1 MDLILIIEEC
11 PSHSNLLNHTKVFYS
26 CGGMVG
32 RSESCDWVL
41 ADVERVVSSTHF
53 EIRYLAGTYHLIDH
67 STNGTFINDGSNPLG
82 PGNEHELR
90 MGDEIVCGD
99 YRLRVK
105 LNAPEQG
112 SVPSDLGNVDFLDSA
127 DRTTFNAGMHQK
139 QEHVSAVQG
148 LESWLAPKQAEN
160 TPDNVQWGTNTADK
174 VSFFKEEN
182 ESDPLKLLE
191 GAGASLAASPSV
203 ENDWWGSE
211 SSYSDQSNLHQQ
223 SMSVPTMK
231 EAVDI
236 DALLGITP
244 DPAPVINKPQPSLQ
258 KVGIPT
264 TNPIPASVDL
274 SVSPNLVNE
283 LAKALG
289 LDGLAS
295 IQEQSLIQE
304 VSGMLSEA
312 LAHLIELLRARTTI
326 KNELRVQHTLIQ
338 SVNNNPLKFSGNA
351 TEALRM
357 LFGGGVSSFM
367 KPVDAIKD
375 GFEDLSDHQFA
386 VLKATQKSYEY
397 MLQQFDPFELSQKI
411 RSSGSLLGSADA
423 KKWKAYEQYYSSLKA
438 DYEETYSRL
447 FGEVF
452 AKEYEK
458 IIADLKNR
466 RLMS

>member
-1 MDLILIIEEC
+1 MDLILTVEEC

-26 CGGMVG
+26 CGGMIG
-32 RSESCDWVL
+32 RSERCDWVL
-41 ADVERVVSSTHF
+41 TDAGRVVSSTHF
-53 EIRYLAGTYHLIDH
+53 EVRYSAGKYHLIDH
-67 STNGTFINDGSNPLG
+67 STNGTFLNDNSKPVG
-82 PGNEHELR
+82 PGNEYELKT
-90 MGDEIVCGD
+90 GDEIICGD
-99 YRLRVK
+99 YRLRAK
-105 LNAPEQG
+105 LNLPNRGA
-112 SVPSDLGNVDFLDSA
+112 VPSDLGNVDFLDSA
-127 DRTTFNAGMHQK
+127 DRTTFNAGMYHK
-139 QEHVSAVQG
+139 QEHASAVQD
-148 LESWLAPKQAEN
+148 LESWLTPKQTEN
-160 TPDNVQWGTNTADK
+160 ASHDNNWGIGVSDE

-191 GAGASLAASPSV
+191 GLGASLAANAPA
-203 ENDWWGSE
+203 EKDWWRDE

-223 SMSVPTMK
+223 SMQIPTMK

-236 DALLGITP
+236 DALLGIA
-244 DPAPVINKPQPSLQ
+244 PAIDKPQPPLQ
-258 KVGIPT
+258 KVSIPKNNNAQT
-264 TNPIPASVDL
+264 PIEAPIN
-274 SVSPNLVNE
+274 PNLVND
-283 LAKALG
+283 LIKALG
-289 LDGLAS
+289 LEGLTAC
-295 IQEQSLIQE
+295 QEPALVQE
-304 VSGMLSEA
+304 VSGMLNET
-312 LAHLIELLRARTTI
+312 LTHLIELLRARTTI

-357 LFGGGVSSFM
+357 LFSGGVSSFM

-397 MLQQFDPFELSQKI
+397 MLQQFDPFELAQKI
-411 RSSGSLLGSADA
+411 RSSTSVWGSADA